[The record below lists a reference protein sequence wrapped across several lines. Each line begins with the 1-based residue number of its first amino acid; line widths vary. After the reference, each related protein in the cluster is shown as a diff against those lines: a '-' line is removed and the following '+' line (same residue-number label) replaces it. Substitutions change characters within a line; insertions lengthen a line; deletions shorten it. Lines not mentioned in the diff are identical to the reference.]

1 MRLFSTSRQTWQQN
15 SDWILDNN
23 LHILNNGSATRTSQI
38 TGNDSTPDI
47 SLCGSNWSA
56 KTSWR
61 LAEPIGSSNHLPII
75 IKLNHKICYKP
86 VILRSAR
93 WHRNGI
99 DWSCFTN
106 KVESKMHNLPREY
119 NLSLRVSCFSDILSL
134 PQLLTLDDFHVRA
147 EIHTQN
153 CLRWTIHQNRHEW
166 TGTCHEATEAINK
179 TKTESWKDLLQ
190 DAMSNANDPNMWEV
204 IQGLSG
210 TPDANSPNEA
220 MSHNGWTITDVKS
233 KANVFMNYY
242 ARVSKLICHNPTL
255 KPTNSSRNVLK
266 HHLLMMIAVLHF

>member
-119 NLSLRVSCFSDILSL
+119 NLSLRVSCFNDILSL
-134 PQLLTLDDFHVRA
+134 PQLLTL
-147 EIHTQN
+147 ENQN
-153 CLRWTIHQNRHEW
+153 PARNLNLGWLSC
-166 TGTCHEATEAINK
+166 A
-179 TKTESWKDLLQ
+179 SWNPHSKLPPL
-190 DAMSNANDPNMWEV
+190 NDPSKSPWV
-204 IQGLSG
+204 DWHLSWSYRG
-210 TPDANSPNEA
+210 YQQDQDRKLERSSP
-220 MSHNGWTITDVKS
+220 
-233 KANVFMNYY
+233 
-242 ARVSKLICHNPTL
+242 R
-255 KPTNSSRNVLK
+255 RNVQCQWSK
-266 HHLLMMIAVLHF
+266 HVGSHSRS